1 MGWWVVAHVI
11 IVSAPVQRIGF
22 LGFLDLGSGF
32 GACWEWDRGLG
43 TWTRAWQFEQ
53 HIVKGSWQTFSA
65 VPSCRVLVI
74 WMKWRMQYLCPELIC
89 CVECRN
95 VIFSVF
101 SRAGFNQS
109 SLWSNKMNRITSCP
123 TITILE
129 DGNCLFRSNNVYHP
143 FTQSCNFINLT

>member
-1 MGWWVVAHVI
+1 MK
-11 IVSAPVQRIGF
+11 S
-22 LGFLDLGSGF
+22 
-32 GACWEWDRGLG
+32 
-43 TWTRAWQFEQ
+43 
-53 HIVKGSWQTFSA
+53 SWQTFSA

-89 CVECRN
+89 CVECWN

-143 FTQSCNFINLT
+143 VSLCTPWNFKNLTLKGLWKKALQYFWTMLKGSLESDNLIKSFPLCSFKQAHISFGKWKSL